1 MITSLQNP
9 RIKQI
14 QALLGRAR
22 TRRKE
27 GLIVLE
33 GLRLIQ
39 DAIAS
44 GQQVE
49 CLLYTEDHAENPI
62 IQHLNAETLLIS
74 AEVMRHISDTQQP
87 QGMIALFAF
96 PTRTLPHQPHSV
108 LILDAIRDPG
118 NMGTIL
124 RSAAAAGAEAV
135 LLSPDCVDAYN
146 PKSLRAGMGAHFR
159 IAVSTMTWDEI
170 SAYCAGLHIYLA
182 DGYGDATYTAVNW
195 THPWALIIGSEAHGA
210 GENARQLAQTR
221 IAIPMA
227 AETESINAALAA
239 GIILFEAR
247 RQRQSNE

>member
-9 RIKQI
+9 RVKQI
-14 QALLGRAR
+14 QALLSRAR
-22 TRRKE
+22 NRRKE

-44 GQQVE
+44 GQQVQF
-49 CLLYTEDHAENPI
+49 LLYTEDHTTHPI
-62 IQHLNAETLLIS
+62 IQQITAETLLIS

-87 QGMIALFAF
+87 QGMIAVFTF
-96 PTRTLPHQPHSV
+96 PDRQLPAQPQRI

-124 RSAAAAGAEAV
+124 RSAAAAGTEAV

-159 IAVSTMTWDEI
+159 IALATLPWDEI
-170 SAYCAGLHIYLA
+170 RAYCAGLHVYLA
-182 DGYGDATYTAVNW
+182 DGYGDAVYTAVNW
-195 THPWALIIGSEAHGA
+195 LSPWALIIGSEAHGA
-210 GENARQLAQTR
+210 GEEARQMTQTR

-239 GIILFEAR
+239 GIILFEAH
-247 RQRQSNE
+247 RQRQLK